1 MNYSGRVINND
12 HLGLFA
18 GFTSVCVRCWDILA
32 SVSYLKPNLKASLFT
47 CPICETILT
56 KSFFPVWSMVFCL
69 LAAEILALI
78 LFLLFDEC
86 FGGVYF
92 PALPSIHHSIYLTN
106 IFEHI

>member
-1 MNYSGRVINND
+1 
-12 HLGLFA
+12 
-18 GFTSVCVRCWDILA
+18 
-32 SVSYLKPNLKASLFT
+32 
-47 CPICETILT
+47 
-56 KSFFPVWSMVFCL
+56 MVFCL

-106 IFEHI
+106 IFEHL